1 MKNNNNNQKLLFSP
15 REIDILFLDYLSL
28 KSYASRDSTCS
39 IKVMPVKLP
48 GRGLTAIVNRN
59 LKWKKRIDDAI
70 MEMMHSGKADELYK
84 TWLNNGGCKKSQQ
97 FHQLQINH
105 VKSLFY
111 MLPGGILIG
120 VLSTAFLWFYNRL
133 CKHGN
138 RNEAQQYTLKS
149 SIHT

>member
-1 MKNNNNNQKLLFSP
+1 M
-15 REIDILFLDYLSL
+15 
-28 KSYASRDSTCS
+28 KSYASKDSTCS
-39 IKVMPVKLP
+39 IKVMRVKLP

-70 MEMMHSGKADELYK
+70 MEMMRSGKADELYK
-84 TWLNNGGCKKSQQ
+84 TWLNNGGCKKSHQ

-105 VKSLFY
+105 VKSLFF

-120 VLSTAFLWFYNRL
+120 VLSTAFLWLKNHL
-133 CKHGN
+133 CENGTGN
-138 RNEAQQYTLKS
+138 KAQQYTLNS